1 MLQIIVFI
9 SFILIFIYL
18 YLYVKLESF
27 DGSTITTIP
36 TIKPDIPISNQ
47 IISEASRVLGISQR
61 RITNLIYK
69 GDISAGR
76 LNVIFIILEPNPIE
90 LAKNEKNAKD
100 AAILA
105 NTLTKSGTFKVFIN
119 GFSITLYKLNK
130 SNKDINVFFDNTSL
144 LDIADYSINKYI
156 SIPNDDSLTK
166 FYKLNIDNN
175 FNIAPSLQ

>member
-1 MLQIIVFI
+1 MLHIIVFI

-27 DGSTITTIP
+27 NERTITTIP
-36 TIKPDIPISNQ
+36 NIKTDMPISNQ
-47 IISEASRVLGISQR
+47 IISEVSRVLNISQR

-69 GDISAGR
+69 GDISEGR
-76 LNVIFIILEPNPIE
+76 LNVIFIILDPNPTE
-90 LAKNEKNAKD
+90 VGKKEKNAKD
-100 AAILA
+100 SAILA
-105 NTLTKSGTFKVFIN
+105 NTLTKSGTFKIFIN
-119 GFSITLYKLNK
+119 GISITLYKLNK

-144 LDIADYSINKYI
+144 LDIADYSKNKYI

-175 FNIAPSLQ
+175 FNISPKL